1 MRRFTVSAV
10 AVFAVALMLFAAAS
24 QAAVFKAGFAKVD
37 ITPQKPTP
45 MWGYGD
51 RHDMLSVGTLDPLYA
66 KALVIQ
72 AGGDKLALVG
82 LDMGRSPTEAMM
94 GRIRTA
100 VKETSGVGYLM
111 IVGSHTH
118 YGPVIELLDKDG
130 MGKGRFD
137 DAVAYAA
144 EFERKVTEVIN
155 QAAGKM
161 QDVKMGWG
169 AKEVGYNRNRHWK
182 AEPKPMD
189 KELAVIRIDDMS
201 GKPFAVIVNFAAHPT
216 SLPSSQLLFSAEYP
230 GQMMNAVE
238 KDLST
243 NCIFMQGASG
253 DMSTNKQGNDTIEAF
268 GKVLAAEVLEV
279 AKGIKTSVP
288 AKPSIAGMDDRMSFV
303 SRIDLHNPAVQ
314 ALFKQA
320 FFPELMATIE
330 EFPGNEIPAQLTT
343 ILLDGQLAL
352 VGGSGEFF
360 CTHSNRLKA
369 QSPAEKTLFFGYCN
383 GHDMYFPTVAATEQ
397 GGYGADPQV
406 SWVAIGAGEQ
416 MIDKA
421 LANIEKL
428 TGKPIVQAAK

>member
-1 MRRFTVSAV
+1 MRRFTLAAAFIAIV
-10 AVFAVALMLFAAAS
+10 LFAAAS
-24 QAAVFKAGFAKVD
+24 CAEFKAGFAKLD
-37 ITPQKPTP
+37 ITPQKPCP

-94 GRIRTA
+94 GRIRNA
-100 VKETSGVGYLM
+100 VKETSGISYLM

-137 DAVAYAA
+137 DAVAYAS
-144 EFERKVTEVIN
+144 EFERKVTQVVN

-161 QDVKMGWG
+161 QDVKIGWG
-169 AKEVGYNRNRHWK
+169 SKEVEYNRNRHWK
-182 AEPKPMD
+182 SEPKPLD
-189 KELAVIRIDDMS
+189 KELSVIRLDDMS

-216 SLPSSQLLFSAEYP
+216 SLPPSQLLFSAEYP

-238 KDLST
+238 AELST

-253 DMSTNKQGNDTIEAF
+253 DMSTEKQGNDTIEAF
-268 GKVLAAEVLEV
+268 GKVLAAEALEV
-279 AKGIKTSVP
+279 AKAIETAVP
-288 AKPSIAGMDDRMSFV
+288 AKPSVAGMDDRLSFP
-303 SRIDLHNPAVQ
+303 SRIELHNPAVQ
-314 ALFKQA
+314 AIFKEA
-320 FFPELMATIE
+320 FFPELMAMIE

-343 ILLDGQLAL
+343 ILLNGRLAL

-383 GHDMYFPTVAATEQ
+383 GHHMYFPTVAATEQ
-397 GGYGADPQV
+397 GGYGASPEV

-421 LANIEKL
+421 LANLEKL
-428 TGKPIVQAAK
+428 TGKAIVQAAK

>member
-1 MRRFTVSAV
+1 MRRSLFTAFV
-10 AVFAVALMLFAAAS
+10 LLTLILFAAAS
-24 QAAVFKAGFAKVD
+24 QAEFKAGFAKVD
-37 ITPQKPTP
+37 ITPQKPCP
-45 MWGYGD
+45 MWGYGA

-94 GRIRTA
+94 GRIRKA
-100 VKETSGVGYLM
+100 VKETSGISYLM

-137 DAVAYAA
+137 DAVAYAG
-144 EFERKVTEVIN
+144 EFERKVTDVIN
-155 QAAGKM
+155 QAAAGKM
-161 QDVKMGWG
+161 QDVKIGWG

-182 AEPKPMD
+182 AEPKPLD
-189 KELAVIRIDDMS
+189 KELSVIRIDDMS

-216 SLPSSQLLFSAEYP
+216 SLSPSQLLFSAEYP

-238 KDLST
+238 AALST
-243 NCIFMQGASG
+243 NCLFMQGASG

-279 AKGIKTSVP
+279 ANGIQTSVP
-288 AKPSIAGMDDRMSFV
+288 AKPSVAGVDDRMSFV
-303 SRIDLHNPAVQ
+303 SRIDLHNPAIQ
-314 ALFKQA
+314 ELFKQA

-343 ILLDGQLAL
+343 ILINGQLAL

-360 CTHSNRLKA
+360 CTHSTRLKA

-383 GHDMYFPTVAATEQ
+383 GHHMYFPTVAATEQ

-421 LANIEKL
+421 LANLEKL
-428 TGKPIVQAAK
+428 TGKAIVQAAK